1 MNNKDY
7 YQVMGVKPDA
17 SEREIK
23 IAYRRLARKYH
34 PDLNKEP
41 DAEKNFKDLGEA
53 YEVLKDPKKRH
64 MYDQMCTQSKQQRSN
79 SASSNAHTW
88 SNWDNASG
96 PRPQGGFDSDL
107 FETLFG
113 DACAQRGGADLYGNL
128 SISLREA
135 FTGIDKEIVLPGPGR
150 QQKVK
155 VKIPAGVKSEQ
166 QIRLAGLGESGQ
178 HGAPNG
184 DLYLTIV
191 VKRDPLFDVV
201 ANDVY
206 LTLPITPWEAALGAT
221 VKVPTLAG
229 KVDLKIPPHSQGG
242 QTLRLKKRGLPGAE
256 PGDQFVILKIV
267 IPQPKT
273 SAATEL
279 YEKMAKEM
287 AFDPR
292 KHMEASHD

>member
-1 MNNKDY
+1 MTNKDY

-23 IAYRRLARKYH
+23 MAYRRLARKYH
-34 PDLNKEP
+34 PDLNKES
-41 DAEKNFKDLGEA
+41 DAEENFKDLGEA
-53 YEVLKDPKKRH
+53 YEVLKDPKKRQ
-64 MYDQMCTQSKQQRSN
+64 MYDQMRSQSARQRQSN
-79 SASSNAHTW
+79 GASSHAHTW
-88 SNWDNASG
+88 SDRGNTGG
-96 PRPQGGFDSDL
+96 PHGDFDSDL
-107 FETLFG
+107 FDTLFG
-113 DACAQRGGADLYGNL
+113 GARAQRGGSDLYGKL

-135 FTGIDKEIVLPGPGR
+135 FTGIDKEIVLPGLGH
-150 QQKVK
+150 QQKLK

-166 QIRLAGLGESGQ
+166 QIRLAGLGEPGQ
-178 HGAPNG
+178 QGAPNG

-273 SAATEL
+273 PAATEI